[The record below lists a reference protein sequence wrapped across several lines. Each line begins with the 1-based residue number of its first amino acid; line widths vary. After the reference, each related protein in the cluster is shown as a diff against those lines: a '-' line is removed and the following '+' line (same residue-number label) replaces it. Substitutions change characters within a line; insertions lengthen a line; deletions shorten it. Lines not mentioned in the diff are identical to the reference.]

1 MRRTDD
7 RLDRVQHWIFDLD
20 NTLYPAELGILDSLQ
35 QRSVAFI
42 QEALGVDYD
51 QASDLKQAL
60 STEYGTIARGLELR
74 YGIAQKRFHG
84 FIHSVSLNALRPDK
98 ELQEILRRLP
108 GEKLIHTNAPRQHA
122 DAVLA
127 RLQIAELVDAIYA
140 IEDAA
145 GIPKPSEKNYQQM
158 IARMAIDPDRSCFFD
173 DQVRNLI
180 YPKSIGML
188 TVLVSTMDSAAPAGT
203 ELDWQAATVNE
214 FFQLP

>member
-35 QRSVAFI
+35 ERSVTFI
-42 QEALGVDYD
+42 EESLGIGYD
-51 QASDLKQAL
+51 QASELKQAL
-60 STEYGTIARGLELR
+60 SSEYGTIARGLELR

-108 GEKLIHTNAPRQHA
+108 GEKLIHTNAPREHA

-127 RLQIAELVDAIYA
+127 RLQVAELVDAIYA

-158 IARMAIDPDRSCFFD
+158 IARMGIDPNRSCFFD
-173 DQVRNLI
+173 DQVRNLV
-180 YPKSIGML
+180 YPKTIGML
-188 TVLVSTMDSAAPAGT
+188 TVLVSSADTAALPSP
-203 ELDWQAATVNE
+203 ELDWQAATVHE
-214 FFQLP
+214 FFQLS